1 MGRAH
6 RSNGIKSAF
15 FIFDK
20 SPDFSCRLNIPFTVV
35 LFRIYFGSVR
45 WPKDSQNNREQT
57 RVERNLHI
65 RKSLGSVPMA
75 IAHGAY

>member
-20 SPDFSCRLNIPFTVV
+20 SPDFFLSIEYSVYGGFVQD
-35 LFRIYFGSVR
+35 LFWLCGLA
-45 WPKDSQNNREQT
+45 
-57 RVERNLHI
+57 ER
-65 RKSLGSVPMA
+65 
-75 IAHGAY
+75 